1 MQDYWLVT
9 SIENTGL
16 LKEQRISMKGEQYQV
31 NVSSVNSNMPTNQ
44 FAKFGCFRLMFCTQ

>member
-16 LKEQRISMKGEQYQV
+16 LKEQRIRMKGEQYQV